1 MKTDFLKNL
10 GIVDQAVID
19 AIMAEN
25 GRDVN
30 HARKESEEL
39 TSQVAGLQKQ
49 LDERDEQLKG
59 LKKSVK
65 DNESLTA
72 KISEL
77 EDANAKMKGDYE
89 DQLTALR
96 RDNEIEGKLRT
107 AKARNIAAV
116 KALLKDGE
124 DVDAQ
129 IKALQESEDT
139 SFLFGEDA
147 PKPTPAGTNPSSG
160 NPTPPANTELSFAD
174 RIGRALHK

>member
-1 MKTDFLKNL
+1 MKTDFLKGL
-10 GIVDQAVID
+10 GIVDQTVID

-25 GRDVN
+25 GKDVN
-30 HARKESEEL
+30 HARKESESL
-39 TSQVAGLQKQ
+39 TSQVEGLQKQ

-59 LKKSVK
+59 LKKAVK
-65 DNESLTA
+65 DNDALTT

-77 EDANAKMKGDYE
+77 EDANAKMKGAYE
-89 DQLTALR
+89 DQIAAMK

-116 KALLKDGE
+116 KALLKADE

-129 IKALQESEDT
+129 IKALQEGEDT

-160 NPTPPANTELSFAD
+160 NPTPPANTEMSFAD
-174 RIGRALHK
+174 RISAALHK